1 MGVCDFVLHKL
12 CPPLQL
18 PARSRAGSTRAK
30 LYVCGIYV
38 VLWFV
43 PSAAARKKA
52 SGFDE
57 SDDSL
62 KSVSKHII
70 TITTP
75 ATVEIEG
82 TGMPPRQYLHRMM
95 MEVKE
100 MGTLKC
106 GIRSQGWNLA

>member
-1 MGVCDFVLHKL
+1 V
-12 CPPLQL
+12 
-18 PARSRAGSTRAK
+18 SS
-30 LYVCGIYV
+30 I
-38 VLWFV
+38 
-43 PSAAARKKA
+43 AAARKKA

-82 TGMPPRQYLHRMM
+82 TGMPSSQYTLHRMR

-100 MGTLKC
+100 MGTLHFFWHVMTD
-106 GIRSQGWNLA
+106 IRSQGWNLV